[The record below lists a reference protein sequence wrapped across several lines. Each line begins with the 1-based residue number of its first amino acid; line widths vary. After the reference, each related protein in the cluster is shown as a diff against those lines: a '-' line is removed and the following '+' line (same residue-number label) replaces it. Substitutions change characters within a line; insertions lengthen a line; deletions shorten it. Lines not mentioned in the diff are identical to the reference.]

1 MCSGVSGLSGQGLQ
15 RLFVKIVNFINYQKV
30 LKLFEEA
37 KYRVSDNSLK
47 TNYVIKKLIIII

>member
-1 MCSGVSGLSGQGLQ
+1 MLGVSGLSGQGLQ

>member
-1 MCSGVSGLSGQGLQ
+1 MLGVSGLSGQGLQ

-47 TNYVIKKLIIII
+47 TNYIIKKLILII